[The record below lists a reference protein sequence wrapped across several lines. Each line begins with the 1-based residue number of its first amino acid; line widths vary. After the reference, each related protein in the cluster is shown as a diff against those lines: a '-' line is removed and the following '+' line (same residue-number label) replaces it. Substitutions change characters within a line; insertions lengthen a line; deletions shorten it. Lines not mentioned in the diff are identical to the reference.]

1 MKKLFKTYPL
11 LFIKIVILSPI
22 ILLFLFIRIFIDLRI
37 GKIETQRI
45 GHMIPQTENFI
56 LEKKKKLNKNQY
68 FIWFTDKIVCNYYIL
83 KKFGKHLIILPR
95 QILEPINIF
104 FSFFKSNKR
113 FNYYYKDKISNEY
126 VYGKKNDDLN
136 LLKQFPSSIIFT
148 DNEKKTG
155 DQLLQNIGLKEN
167 NYICFATRSKKFR
180 DEKYETNRNS
190 NIDNLMGAVKYMVSN
205 EMMAVRLGKKN
216 DQKIEWDS
224 NKIIDFSCSKKR
236 SDFLDLYLMSK
247 CKFMLTGGSGIL
259 YMAQLMR
266 KKILIISFFQFDTL
280 HHHAIDYLPM
290 VLPKKFFSSH
300 ENKTLSY
307 KEVFERKLTSIN
319 IKHDLKMMGYELIEN
334 TDKEI
339 KDATTNMNNLLDK
352 KLNHKLIRKEQEKFW
367 NNYKNNYNFDTN
379 ELIICP
385 TFFKNNLSL
394 FQ

>member
-1 MKKLFKTYPL
+1 
-11 LFIKIVILSPI
+11 LSPI
-22 ILLFLFIRIFIDLRI
+22 ILLFLFTRLFINLKI

-45 GHMIPQTENFI
+45 GHMIPQTENVI

-68 FIWFTDKIVCNYYIL
+68 FIWFTDKIVCNHYIL
-83 KKFGKHLIILPR
+83 KKFEKDLIILPR

-104 FSFFKSNKR
+104 FSFFNFNKK
-113 FNYYYKDKISNEY
+113 FNYYHKDRITNEY
-126 VYGKKNDDLN
+126 RYGKKDDDLN
-136 LLKQFPSSIIFT
+136 LLKQFPSSIIFI
-148 DNEKKTG
+148 DNEKKIG

-167 NYICFATRSKKFR
+167 NYICFATRSNKYR
-180 DEKYETNRNS
+180 DEKYESNRNS
-190 NIDNLMGAVKYMVSN
+190 NIDNLMGAVEYMISN
-205 EMMAVRLGKKN
+205 EIMAVRLGKNN
-216 DQKIEWDS
+216 DKKIEWDS
-224 NKIIDFSCSKKR
+224 NKIIDFSLSKKS
-236 SDFLDLYLMSK
+236 SDFLDLYLVSK

-266 KKILIISFFQFDTL
+266 KKTLIISFFQFDTL
-280 HHHAIDYLPM
+280 HHHALDYLPM

-319 IKHDLKMMGYELIEN
+319 TKHDLKMMGYELIEN

-339 KDATTNMNNLLDK
+339 KEATTNMNNLLDK
-352 KLNHKLIRKEQEKFW
+352 KLNQKQIRKEQEKFW
-367 NNYKNNYNFDTN
+367 NNYKNNYDFDTK

-385 TFFKNNLSL
+385 TFFKSNSSL